1 LKNPSREDAHTL
13 RIKYPLLLICVI
25 LASAASTSAQAIQSV
40 YTELGGDKCKTLEE
54 DAESAGYL
62 LQQCPGV
69 AGYKIL
75 INSGDDRSDIMVV
88 KPDGSKHELNFGQIG
103 GGSFSTIG
111 TKAEW
116 RVKRQNGKP
125 MPIALIIRFDLVE
138 NPSVPEKST
147 SFLIITKITAQQ
159 ICRVDEVR
167 PSPKANEE
175 ARRLADSSAAR
186 PCVKLL

>member
-1 LKNPSREDAHTL
+1 MLV
-13 RIKYPLLLICVI
+13 KYPLLLICVFTVTS
-25 LASAASTSAQAIQSV
+25 LTASAQAVQSV
-40 YTELGGDKCKTLEE
+40 YTDLGGNKCRTLEE
-54 DAESAGYL
+54 SPEEASYL

-75 INSGDDRSDIMVV
+75 VSYGDDRANITVV
-88 KPDGSKHELNFGQIG
+88 KPDGSKHDLNFWQIG
-103 GGSFSTIG
+103 GGSFSSVG

-116 RVKRQNGKP
+116 RVKRQNGKLV
-125 MPIALIIRFDLVE
+125 PIALIVRFNLVE

-147 SFLIITKITAQQ
+147 SFLIVTKITAQQ

-167 PSPKANEE
+167 PGPKANEE
-175 ARRLADSSAAR
+175 ARRLADSSATR